1 MRNEIRNNTVVT
13 NADFHDMDTFVTADV
28 EYRGS
33 SYKFVEFYTN
43 ERCDRGSDALNSWVG
58 DGCELYELF
67 LSEEAKTEGH
77 FDANEA
83 MAFVKDM
90 VDEELASV
98 E

>member
-1 MRNEIRNNTVVT
+1 MRNEIRNNTTIT
-13 NADFHDMDTFVTADV
+13 NVDFRDMDTFVIADV
-28 EYRGS
+28 EYRGIT
-33 SYKFVEFYTN
+33 YKFCEYYTDG
-43 ERCDRGSDALNSWVG
+43 RCDRSNDAHNPNVG
-58 DGCELYELF
+58 HGCELNEF
-67 LSEEAKTEGH
+67 FEAEKNRTEGT